1 MSSSRNSL
9 CPACEKAGKAVKQ
22 TTLRSLLV
30 EAARERIED
39 TDYHFC
45 QSADCET
52 VYFAKRGSSTFT
64 KADLTVRVGIKE
76 NEAPRPVCYC
86 FNHTIEEIEDDI
98 RRCGESDVLDD
109 IKTRMREACWCETKS
124 PMGSCCLATV
134 TKQVKAAQERLDPG
148 GDGGT
153 DGAADEV
160 DCCATKSDVAGSD
173 TSDGTNRVGGLAML
187 GGLLSAIAASAC
199 CWLPLL
205 LISLG
210 ISGAAVGAVF
220 ERYRPILLIVAFAL
234 LGVAFYFAYR
244 KQATGDC
251 CDSREAK
258 GAPMRSL
265 NRAMLWVVTAAT
277 IAFAFFP
284 NCIGAFAG
292 SGATDKI
299 PPGYQTKEFVIDGMT
314 CEACAV
320 TLEKEIAQM
329 DGVDA
334 VQIDYA
340 TGKATVGS
348 SQGRLPL
355 DTAVIETIS
364 SAGYRGSMIAES
376 EPTNNLDRNPTT
388 P

>member
-1 MSSSRNSL
+1 MKISRNNA
-9 CPACEKAGKAVKQ
+9 CPACGKAGKAVKQ
-22 TTLRSLLV
+22 ITLRSLLV

-52 VYFAKRGSSTFT
+52 VYFAKDEGSTFT

-76 NEAPRPVCYC
+76 NTAPRPVCYC
-86 FNHTIEEIEDDI
+86 FNHTIEEIEEDI
-98 RRCGESDVLDD
+98 RSSGKSDVLDD
-109 IKTRMREACWCETKS
+109 IKTRMKEACWCETKS

-134 TKQVKAAQERLDPG
+134 TKQVKAAQERLASG
-148 GDGGT
+148 GHGGSG
-153 DGAADEV
+153 GAANED
-160 DCCATKSDVAGSD
+160 DCCATEGDVAGSD
-173 TSDGTNRVGGLAML
+173 TSDGTKRVGRLAMV

-210 ISGAAVGAVF
+210 LSGAAVGAVF

-251 CDSREAK
+251 CDSGEAK

-265 NRAMLWVVTAAT
+265 SRAMLWVVTAAT
-277 IAFAFFP
+277 IAFALFP
-284 NCIGAFAG
+284 NYIRAFAG
-292 SGATDKI
+292 SGATDEI
-299 PPGYQTKEFVIDGMT
+299 PAGYQTKEFVVDGMT

-334 VQIDYA
+334 VRVDYA
-340 TGKATVGS
+340 AGRATVGS
-348 SQGRLPL
+348 SRGRLPL
-355 DTAVIETIS
+355 DAAVLETIS
-364 SAGYRGSMIAES
+364 SAGYRGSKIAGS
-376 EPTNNLDRNPTT
+376 KSNFNMDRSTT
-388 P
+388 TL